1 MNVYRD
7 GFVVNYFLCV
17 FDTKSA
23 ARLRDTACMLTIYK
37 SIICLMAQA
46 GFRCFFLES
55 GGHFNVNFN
64 IQEYPW
70 LMGLPAFD
78 SLSRD

>member
-1 MNVYRD
+1 
-7 GFVVNYFLCV
+7 
-17 FDTKSA
+17 
-23 ARLRDTACMLTIYK
+23 MLTIYK

-70 LMGLPAFD
+70 LMGSPPSTAFRAIEPVRLVGRRTISD
-78 SLSRD
+78 AFVVE